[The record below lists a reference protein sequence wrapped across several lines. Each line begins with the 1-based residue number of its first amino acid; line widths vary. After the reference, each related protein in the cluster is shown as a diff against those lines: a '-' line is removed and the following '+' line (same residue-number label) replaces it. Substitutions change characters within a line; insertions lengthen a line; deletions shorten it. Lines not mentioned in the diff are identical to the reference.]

1 MPPDTCNPA
10 PAARCL
16 APEVQHPSLD
26 PTARRLS
33 ANVHPRRQPP
43 GTRRGSTST
52 RCPRPA
58 PRYPMPPK
66 KMPSTMTAAVMPTNT

>member
-33 ANVHPRRQPP
+33 ANVHPR
-43 GTRRGSTST
+43 
-52 RCPRPA
+52 PA